1 MYSCQDNQSGYHHL
15 HDFDKDSDA
24 SDDGELDTIIANE
37 IRREGGGP
45 SSLIPLPDP
54 LSAKQTLLECES
66 KDQTSRLERLKNR
79 HGNNQHEK
87 EVTLMRDMVEAIRES
102 ARNNHERH
110 HHMMAFLE
118 RMAKEKQ

>member
-1 MYSCQDNQSGYHHL
+1 MYSCQDNQSGNHHL
-15 HDFDKDSDA
+15 HDFDEDSDA

-54 LSAKQTLLECES
+54 LSAKRTLLECES
-66 KDQTSRLERLKNR
+66 KDQTSRLERLKNC
-79 HGNNQHEK
+79 HGNNRHEK
-87 EVTLMRDMVEAIRES
+87 EVTLMRDMIEAIRES
-102 ARNNHERH
+102 ARNNHEHH